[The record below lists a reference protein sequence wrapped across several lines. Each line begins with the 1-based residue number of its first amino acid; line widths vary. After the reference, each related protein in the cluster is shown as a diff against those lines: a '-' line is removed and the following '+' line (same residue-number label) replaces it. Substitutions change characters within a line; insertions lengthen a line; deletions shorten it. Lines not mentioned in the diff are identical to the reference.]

1 MTYKVVKKRESL
13 EFFNFNIKFIF
24 FIIFYGIVM
33 TFLSLLG
40 KFSDFQLKSLLVI
53 PITFQM
59 LHFYLDSRLWKFS
72 FQHNREF
79 VLKYLKQNW

>member
-1 MTYKVVKKRESL
+1 MTGSLIESL
-13 EFFNFNIKFIF
+13 I
-24 FIIFYGIVM
+24 M

-40 KFSDFQLKSLLVI
+40 KFYDVDLKSLLVI

-72 FQHNREF
+72 FQHNREH
-79 VLKYLKQNW
+79 VLKYLKEKW